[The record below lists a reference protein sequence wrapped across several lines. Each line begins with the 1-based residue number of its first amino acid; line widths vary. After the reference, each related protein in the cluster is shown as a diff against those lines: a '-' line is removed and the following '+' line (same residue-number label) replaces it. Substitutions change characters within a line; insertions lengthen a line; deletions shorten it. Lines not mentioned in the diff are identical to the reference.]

1 MSDTKTLGRPREFD
15 EEVAL
20 AGILD
25 AFWKQGFAGTSMS
38 DLVDA
43 TDLRKG
49 SLYAAFGDKHA
60 MYLKALALYED
71 TVVDSAVALL
81 TGPGTPLERLDGF
94 LSLPVTAITQAKD
107 RRGCFLCNASVD
119 QAMLDPDTE
128 RAVKAGFRR
137 LARGL
142 ETALSDLAGREK
154 RSGDVKAQAQHLLSV
169 YFGLRVL
176 AKGGQSAKVLTDAKR
191 AALDSLSSIA

>member
-1 MSDTKTLGRPREFD
+1 MSETKPLGRPREFD
-15 EEVAL
+15 EADAL
-20 AGILD
+20 ATILD

-38 DLVDA
+38 DLVAA

-60 MYLKALALYED
+60 MYLKALALYEA
-71 TVVDSAVALL
+71 TAVEGAVALL
-81 TGPGTPLERLDGF
+81 TGPGAPLDRLDHF
-94 LSLPVTAITQAKD
+94 LSLPIKAIAEAKD

-119 QAMLDPDTE
+119 QALLDSETE

-142 ETALSDLAGREK
+142 EAALSELAVGKERAGE
-154 RSGDVKAQAQHLLSV
+154 VKAQAQHLLSV
-169 YFGLRVL
+169 YFGLRVM
-176 AKGGQSAKVLTDAKR
+176 AKGGQSVKALTEAKR
-191 AALDSLSSIA
+191 AALDGLLAGA